1 MYKLKLILF
10 LFAGLLALN
19 SCVTKKD
26 LTYLVDMQNDSLLRN
41 VPGEAPDY
49 ILKPNDN
56 LYVNIQSTNED
67 ITKLFNVNSMVQGGG
82 SQGFMD
88 PAGLSVY
95 GNIIDQKGRITLPVL
110 GEIEVAGLT
119 QTEAQAKVQ
128 LKANMY
134 LKEATVKLKFLN
146 LKITILGEVKAPG
159 TYYYYE
165 NRINVLEAI
174 SRAGGFTEMAQID
187 YVLVMRNTNEGT
199 KSYRLD
205 FKNKKLLSS
214 PGYYLLPND
223 VVYAEPARSKAIQ
236 LNFATYSL
244 ILSTI
249 TFLMIIFKI

>member
-1 MYKLKLILF
+1 MYKSKLLVF
-10 LFAGLLALN
+10 LLAGLLALS
-19 SCVTKKD
+19 SCVTKRD
-26 LTYLVDMQNDSLLRN
+26 LTYLVDLQNDSLLTN
-41 VPGEAPDY
+41 LPGESPDY

-95 GNIIDQKGRITLPVL
+95 GNIIDKAGTITLPVL
-110 GEIEVAGLT
+110 GVIEVAGLT

-128 LKANMY
+128 LKANLY

-146 LKITILGEVKAPG
+146 LKITILGEVKSPG

-165 NRINVLEAI
+165 NRINVLEAV
-174 SRAGGFTEMAQID
+174 SRAGGFTDMAQLD
-187 YVLVMRNTNEGT
+187 YVLVMRNTSAGT
-199 KSYRLD
+199 KSYRLN

-223 VVYAEPARSKAIQ
+223 VVYAEPARFKAIQ

-249 TFLMIIFKI
+249 TFLMVILKI